1 LDSRAAVTVPREEK
15 LARRMPPLHELPP
28 ANLSSLHRFWL
39 LVLRFYLVGAVLLV
53 VYKVTLLAL
62 HRG

>member
-1 LDSRAAVTVPREEK
+1 MSREKK
-15 LARRMPPLHELPP
+15 LAWRMPPLLDLPP

-39 LVLRFYLVGAVLLV
+39 LVLRLYLVGAVLLV
-53 VYKVTLLAL
+53 VYKLMLLAL